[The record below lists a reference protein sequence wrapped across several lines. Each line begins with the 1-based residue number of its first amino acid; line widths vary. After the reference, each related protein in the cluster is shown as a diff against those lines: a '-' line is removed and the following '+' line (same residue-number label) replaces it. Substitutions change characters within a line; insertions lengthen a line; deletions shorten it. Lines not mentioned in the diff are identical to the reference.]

1 MTNKP
6 NRPFFCYVT
15 LIKNRKDMWDQTKKR
30 KENPEAR
37 HEKRAKPLFS
47 TGEGERRESGK
58 TVWNNDGLE
67 FFYTAERNWT
77 EVYNSKEQFSAL
89 VNRWE
94 IWDPNNKTRKDLIR
108 TKWRREEHDNNKKS
122 GEEKRPWGE
131 NEEQGYASDL
141 ELNAEYDLDEITC
154 DKVVQELGEYEE
166 EEAGWE
172 QEEDGSV
179 QNDVDDNDEDDE
191 NNQKYASKP
200 VMEQEN
206 HRSTRQ
212 RK

>member
-1 MTNKP
+1 M
-6 NRPFFCYVT
+6 
-15 LIKNRKDMWDQTKKR
+15 KR
-30 KENPEAR
+30 R
-37 HEKRAKPLFS
+37 GH
-47 TGEGERRESGK
+47 GGK
-58 TVWNNDGLE
+58 
-67 FFYTAERNWT
+67 
-77 EVYNSKEQFSAL
+77 
-89 VNRWE
+89 
-94 IWDPNNKTRKDLIR
+94 
-108 TKWRREEHDNNKKS
+108 
-122 GEEKRPWGE
+122 
-131 NEEQGYASDL
+131 NEEQGYAYDL

-154 DKVVQELGEYEE
+154 KKVEQELGENEE

-191 NNQKYASKP
+191 DNQKYASKP